1 MQMVQTGVNP
11 VTNNMMVGRPG
22 NQQQTPG
29 QGMGNPPSECFS
41 EDFCFL
47 YNYIIIFM

>member
-11 VTNNMMVGRPG
+11 VTNNLMVGRPS

-29 QGMGNPPSECFS
+29 QGMGNPPSEF
-41 EDFCFL
+41 F
-47 YNYIIIFM
+47 